1 MRRVPDEMEN
11 TPNLDERSRDILIQR
26 IRVGKVTPFI
36 GAGAGAGTLPTG
48 AELAREWSTAF
59 GYPHGMSDDLTAV
72 AQYLA
77 VTHGSAY
84 PKHVVAEQLE
94 GKGPPD
100 FTHPLEP
107 HAFLAA
113 LDLPIYITTNYDD
126 FMVQALRD
134 KGKDPI
140 QDFCRWNADV
150 RTKGDQSVFDRP
162 GFEPTPE
169 QPVVFHLHGIRE
181 VPASIVITE
190 DDYLRFIVDV
200 SWHHEQLLPV
210 RIKQALTGASL
221 MFMGYSLEDLDFK
234 VIFQAIVIGMESE
247 LRRKNVSVQL
257 PREEKAVASYLA
269 EYLRMKNIEVYWGDL
284 EEFVDDLRQGLATPS
299 PSTRG

>member
-1 MRRVPDEMEN
+1 MDD
-11 TPNLDERSRDILIQR
+11 TPNLDHESRDILIHR
-26 IRVGKVTPFI
+26 IQTGKVTPFI
-36 GAGAGAGTLPTG
+36 GAGASTGTLPTG
-48 AELAREWSTAF
+48 ADLAREWSEAF
-59 GYPHGMSDDLTAV
+59 HYPHGTSDDLTAV
-72 AQYLA
+72 AQYMA

-84 PKHVVAEQLE
+84 PKQVVAKELE

-100 FTHPLEP
+100 FTQPLEP
-107 HAFLAA
+107 HAFLAT

-134 KGKDPI
+134 TGKDPI
-140 QDFCRWNADV
+140 QEFCRWNAEV
-150 RTKGDQSVFDRP
+150 RTRDDQSIFDRP
-162 GFEPTPE
+162 GFEPTPQ
-169 QPVVFHLHGIRE
+169 QPVVYHLHGIRE

-200 SWHHEQLLPV
+200 SWNHEQLLPV

-234 VIFQAIVIGMESE
+234 VIFQAIVIGMVSE

-257 PREEKAVASYLA
+257 PKKERAVASYLA
-269 EYLRMKNIEVYWGDL
+269 EYLRIKNIEVYWGDL
-284 EEFVDDLRQGLATPS
+284 EEFVDDLRQGLAAA
-299 PSTRG
+299 PSTSTRD

>member
-1 MRRVPDEMEN
+1 MEDA
-11 TPNLDERSRDILIQR
+11 PNMDERSRDILIHR
-26 IRVGKVTPFI
+26 IRTRKVTPFI
-36 GAGAGAGTLPTG
+36 GAGASAGTLPTG
-48 AELAREWSTAF
+48 AELASEWSETF
-59 GYPHGMSDDLTAV
+59 EYPHGISADLTAV
-72 AQYLA
+72 AQYMA

-84 PKHVVAEQLE
+84 PKQVVAEQLE
-94 GKGPPD
+94 GLGPPD
-100 FTHPLEP
+100 FTAPLEP
-107 HAFLAA
+107 HSFLAS

-140 QDFCRWNADV
+140 QEFCRWNAEV
-150 RTKGDQSVFDRP
+150 RARGDRSVFDRP

-234 VIFQAIVIGMESE
+234 VIFQAIVIGMVSE

-257 PREEKAVASYLA
+257 RREEQGVASYLA
-269 EYLRMKNIEVYWGDL
+269 EYLRLKNIEVYWGDL
-284 EEFVDDLRQGLATPS
+284 EEFVADLRQGLEATPS
-299 PSTRG
+299 TSTRG